1 MKSYSLENLDCAN
14 CAAKIEAGLNKL
26 PFVDNA
32 VIQFSTLKLH
42 IDTRHIEK
50 VASEIKRIEPDVNL
64 LIETSPPNTVGKKT
78 KGLPIFLIA
87 SLILYF
93 GALFFEESIAAPLN
107 GIFYYA
113 IFGILYLLNGWKV
126 LRKAGLNILKGN
138 VFDENFLMSIATIG
152 AVIIQ
157 ALPEAAGVMLFYQMG
172 LYFEKLAT
180 ERSRKSIEDL
190 LDTKNDIAHLMKG
203 TDTVDLNPA
212 DVSINSLILVKPGE
226 RIPLDGTLEK
236 GEAFLDTSALTGES
250 RPRKVRT
257 GDDVLSGMIVKD
269 SSIHVRTNK
278 NYSESTLTKITKLV
292 EEAANKKAPTEKFI
306 TAFAKI
312 YTPIVVVLALVTA
325 LVPSLLLGW
334 GSVTEW
340 TYKGLVLLVISCPCA
355 LVISIP
361 LAYFGGIGAASKRG
375 FLIKGSNYIDSLAKL
390 KTIAFDK
397 TGTIT
402 KGIFT
407 VQDVEIFDKNHSME
421 DVLSA
426 VAAIESHSTHPI
438 AAAIVNYAENNS
450 IDTFS
455 SELQIR
461 EIPGKGLLVRSHK
474 NKWLLGNE
482 ALLKDNEIQIDSN
495 PNGTVI
501 YFADQNTKKAIASII
516 LGDEIKEDSR
526 DALDSLKKLGIHK
539 QIMLTGDSKSAAAEI
554 ADELSIEYYAQL
566 LPQDK
571 ARLFEDL
578 KDGTTAF
585 AGDGINDAPVLAMAD
600 VGISMG
606 SMGSDS
612 AIESSDLVIMND
624 SLSKIPEAV
633 SLSKATKA
641 IVSQNI
647 VFALGIKILIMG
659 FGIAGLSG
667 MWEAVFADV
676 GVTILAVLNTL
687 RLLRK

>member
-14 CAAKIEAGLNKL
+14 CAAKIEEGLNAL

-42 IDTRHIEK
+42 IDTKHIEK

-64 LIETSPPNTVGKKT
+64 VIETTPQNTVKQNKN
-78 KGLPIFLIA
+78 GLPIFLIA

-93 GALFFEESIAAPLN
+93 AALYFEEAIAAPLN
-107 GIFYYA
+107 GIAYYA
-113 IFGILYLLNGWKV
+113 IFGILYIVNGWKV
-126 LRKAGLNILKGN
+126 LRKAVLNILKGDI
-138 VFDENFLMSIATIG
+138 FDENFLMSIATIG
-152 AVIIQ
+152 AVIIH

-172 LYFEKLAT
+172 LYFERLAT

-190 LDTKNDIAHLMKG
+190 LDTKNDIAHIVKEDA
-203 TDTVDLNPA
+203 TIDTNPA
-212 DVSINSLILVKPGE
+212 DVAIGSLILVKPGE

-250 RPRKVRT
+250 RPRKVRK
-257 GDDVLSGMIVKD
+257 DDAVLSGMIVKD

-312 YTPIVVVLALVTA
+312 YTPIVVVLALITA
-325 LVPSLLLGW
+325 LVPSLLLGC
-334 GSVTEW
+334 GSLAEW

-361 LAYFGGIGAASKRG
+361 LAYFGGIGAASKKG

-402 KGIFT
+402 KGVFT
-407 VQDVEIFDKNHSME
+407 VQEVEIFDQTYTKE
-421 DVLSA
+421 DVLSTA
-426 VAAIESHSTHPI
+426 AAIESHSTHPI
-438 AAAIVNYAENNS
+438 AAAIVNFAENNNIS
-450 IDTFS
+450 KNS
-455 SELQIR
+455 SEMEIC
-461 EIPGKGLLVRSHK
+461 EIPGKGLSVSS
-474 NKWLLGNE
+474 NENNWLLGNA
-482 ALLKDNEIQIDSN
+482 ALLKDNEVNIGSTA
-495 PNGTVI
+495 NGTVI
-501 YFADQNTKKAIASII
+501 YFADQNTKKLIAAIV
-516 LGDEIKEDSR
+516 LGDEIKSDTPS
-526 DALDSLKKLGIHK
+526 ALNSLKNLGIQK
-539 QIMLTGDSKSAAAEI
+539 QIMLTGDSETAAAEI
-554 ADELSIEYYAQL
+554 ANKLDIEYKAQL

-571 ARLFEDL
+571 ARLFEEL
-578 KDGTTAF
+578 KDGPTAF
-585 AGDGINDAPVLAMAD
+585 VGDGINDAPVLAMAD

-624 SLSKIPEAV
+624 SLSKIPEAI